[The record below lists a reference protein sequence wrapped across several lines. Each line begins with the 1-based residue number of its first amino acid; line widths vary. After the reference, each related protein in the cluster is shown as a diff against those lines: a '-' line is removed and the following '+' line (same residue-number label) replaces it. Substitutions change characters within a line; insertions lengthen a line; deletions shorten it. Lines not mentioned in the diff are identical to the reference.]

1 MFIKIIFEKNGTII
15 FQIELLIELFKD
27 VINQYIEDRS
37 SEYTIEHEKYFLDVQ
52 EKYCMSLHIQCCE

>member
-1 MFIKIIFEKNGTII
+1 MFIKITFEKNGTII

-52 EKYCMSLHIQCCE
+52 EK